1 MEIHQDTHGFH
12 HSCARVR
19 CFMLGLGND
28 SWALG
33 NGECSTLPGGGSV
46 AYPTCSKI
54 VNVGVMENATGI
66 PGLQLLLPVLDVC
79 CLNLSVMENH
89 QYGNYHH
96 GLPGAGKPEEY
107 SSKQQKTG

>member
-1 MEIHQDTHGFH
+1 MEIRQDTHGFH

-19 CFMLGLGND
+19 CFVFGSGND

-33 NGECSTLPGGGSV
+33 DGERILLPGGGSV

-54 VNVGVMENATGI
+54 VNLG
-66 PGLQLLLPVLDVC
+66 
-79 CLNLSVMENH
+79 VMENH

-96 GLPGAGKPEEY
+96 GLPGSGEPEEY
-107 SSKQQKTG
+107 NSKQQKTG